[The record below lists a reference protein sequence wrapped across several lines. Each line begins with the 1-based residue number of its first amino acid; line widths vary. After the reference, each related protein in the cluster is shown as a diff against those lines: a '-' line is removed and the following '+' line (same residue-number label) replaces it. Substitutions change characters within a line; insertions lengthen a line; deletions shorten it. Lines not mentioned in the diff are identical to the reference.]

1 MNGELTDIVR
11 TLTSMGSF
19 AFSIYV
25 AVYLLTRTTK
35 VFEDIARI
43 LQKLDSNISQLI
55 HDVNTLQCVKEDI
68 KLIKYMIEKLDE
80 GGKSNV

>member
-1 MNGELTDIVR
+1 MEEVTDIVR

-35 VFEDIARI
+35 VFEEIAKI
-43 LQKLDSNISQLI
+43 LQKLDSNINQLI
-55 HDVNTLQCVKEDI
+55 HEVGSLQCVKEDV
-68 KLIKYMIEKLDE
+68 KLIKFMIERMDE
-80 GGKSNV
+80 GGKGNV